1 MRRNLTALL
10 ALLVGLAAPAVAPA
24 QQHRRRPAA
33 RPRISLSSYRAINQ
47 RWHSP
52 AAIPAARFTSDG
64 RFVLRLHSLNGLGSA
79 EVTPERQDGG
89 FDDAQRAEVARVL
102 SDRRTGANAP
112 IDRRLIDVI
121 YQIARHFEVGQV
133 NVVSG
138 YRRESRN
145 SNHSLG
151 RAADIVLPG
160 VGDEAVAA
168 YARSIGFL
176 GVGVYPISGFVHVD
190 VRAHSYFWVDRSAPG
205 RTARRSRS
213 RSRRR
218 RGGGMQEV
226 HGTLAQQ
233 ADARARALGVIPLGG
248 TTTAT
253 AAPAHE
259 GADGG
264 DGDDGDDEQP
274 NAPQVAPSGG

>member
-24 QQHRRRPAA
+24 QQQHRRRPAA

-47 RWHSP
+47 RWHNP
-52 AAIPAARFTSDG
+52 TAIPPARFTSDG

-79 EVTPERQDGG
+79 DLTPERQDGG

-102 SDRRTGANAP
+102 SDRRSGANAP

-138 YRRESRN
+138 FRREARR
-145 SNHSLG
+145 SNHALG

-160 VGDEAVAA
+160 VRDEAVAA

-176 GVGVYPISGFVHVD
+176 GVGVYPVSGFVHVD
-190 VRAHSYFWVDRSAPG
+190 VRAHSYFWVDRSGPG
-205 RTARRSRS
+205 RTARRS

-218 RGGGMQEV
+218 RGGGMHQV

-233 ADARARALGVIPLGG
+233 ADARARALGVVPLGG
-248 TTTAT
+248 TATT

-259 GADGG
+259 GAD
-264 DGDDGDDEQP
+264 DGADGDGDDEQP